1 MNAINESRLRVWAQ
15 QPDEFLDEAIVDAD
29 GTITETDAECKEG
42 VDIDHERPV
51 GLPCALGLA
60 GQYG

>member
-1 MNAINESRLRVWAQ
+1 MNAINRSRLRVWAQ
-15 QPDEFLDEAIVDAD
+15 QPGEFLDEAILDAD
-29 GTITETDAECKEG
+29 GTVAETDAECKEG
-42 VDIDHERPV
+42 VDISQRAV